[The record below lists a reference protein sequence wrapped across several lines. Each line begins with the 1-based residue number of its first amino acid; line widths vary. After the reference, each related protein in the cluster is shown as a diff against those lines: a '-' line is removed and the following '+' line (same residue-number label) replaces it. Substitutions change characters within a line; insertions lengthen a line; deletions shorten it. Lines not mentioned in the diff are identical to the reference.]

1 MKKKREVEKLREE
14 LMRPAVLFEP
24 AVEELADEPGSYF
37 GGVTVAAQGEG
48 WPDWEGQPMVPLLQL
63 NLSELVYRPPGS
75 EDVRLL
81 SLFVAPE
88 GKQGWSL
95 RTYSTLSVLQRLE
108 APELAGATPAV
119 RLGPPVL
126 VEDYP
131 PRGRVEVEFFER
143 FPNQEGLKLGGWPSS
158 DPVDSLQHVL
168 QVNSIGVYLS
178 RRGKE
183 WFLDWRG

>member
-1 MKKKREVEKLREE
+1 
-14 LMRPAVLFEP
+14 
-24 AVEELADEPGSYF
+24 
-37 GGVTVAAQGEG
+37 
-48 WPDWEGQPMVPLLQL
+48 MVPLLQL

-81 SLFVAPE
+81 SLFVAP
-88 GKQGWSL
+88 GKEQGWSL

-108 APELAGATPAV
+108 APELAGATPV
-119 RLGPPVL
+119 RLGPPAL

-131 PRGRVEVEFFER
+131 PRDRVEEEFFEH

-158 DPVDSLQHVL
+158 DPGDSLQHVL

-178 RRGKE
+178 RCGKE
-183 WFLDWRG
+183 WFLHWRR